1 MKMTLPKSRDICQDL
16 ISSLINDEQ
25 SSISAL
31 QQICIAL
38 MLNFALS
45 HGEDFWSEYCL
56 PHIDRFGDNENTGR
70 SVSVSGLLISGFL
83 FAQTQPEEGA
93 SSFLLEMIPK
103 LIRLQQ
109 SNNYVVRIY
118 AIGILQSVYNWF
130 QKRNTSDLNKK
141 FPFLADHV
149 GYSMKVTTGNVGK
162 NVTRV
167 ISNSFLKEFQV
178 KMCSILT
185 IFNTLPR
192 IFGSK
197 SFLLI
202 NQLRELESP
211 NNKISL
217 SNPDAD
223 FETDDTDGDTDIG
236 DIDGNGDEV
245 DVDNGQFC
253 QQKVTPWMMDENDE
267 NLKDEQGLIV
277 CCSLIDKPNNLGGIT
292 RTAEVF
298 GATELIFDNLK
309 VLNDKNYTS
318 LAVTGRSHVP

>member
-1 MKMTLPKSRDICQDL
+1 MQLVSYNRSTTGFKIEKSL
-16 ISSLINDEQ
+16 
-25 SSISAL
+25 
-31 QQICIAL
+31 
-38 MLNFALS
+38 LN
-45 HGEDFWSEYCL
+45 E
-56 PHIDRFGDNENTGR
+56 
-70 SVSVSGLLISGFL
+70 
-83 FAQTQPEEGA
+83 
-93 SSFLLEMIPK
+93 
-103 LIRLQQ
+103 
-109 SNNYVVRIY
+109 
-118 AIGILQSVYNWF
+118 
-130 QKRNTSDLNKK
+130 K
-141 FPFLADHV
+141 FPFLEEHV

-178 KMCSILT
+178 KNCALVT

-202 NQLRELESP
+202 NQLRELESI
-211 NNKISL
+211 NCKISFK
-217 SNPDAD
+217 NPDTDFDDDEAD
-223 FETDDTDGDTDIG
+223 KDVATE
-236 DIDGNGDEV
+236 NDEEV
-245 DVDNGQFC
+245 ENVDNGKFC

-298 GATELIFDNLK
+298 GASELIFDNLK

-318 LAVTGRSHVP
+318 LAVTAMKWIKISEVKKEKLVDYLMKIKQENYTLIGLEQTSNSVEIQDYDFPKKVGFGFGKRKRRNSN